1 MAKQKYAARTAKVL
15 KKGIA
20 DAEKYRW
27 VRDRPADGI
36 VKIKPSQIKTQPE
49 LFQIREFSFGL
60 RQTDSEHVKKLAR
73 AIRTVGELDPLVVI
87 RIGSEW
93 ICVDGH
99 HRIEAYKKA
108 EWRDPIKCV
117 WFDGSVREA
126 VDEFMRLN
134 GKDRLNVP
142 QRDRLETA
150 WKLVLLGG
158 HSKAEIVE
166 LCCVGDGSVAHMR
179 RLAKVY
185 GLKDEAG
192 SKLFRKQLGV
202 PLDEA
207 SWTSARLA
215 FIGVEPKERD
225 DEEEAAKLA
234 KRINSRLTNLLSRD
248 PRITA
253 RALAIYDPDL
263 PKALIAAWRDRDPR
277 IEDPEESVDLGP
289 KKWSRPLP
297 TGWKRGDPFPSP

>member
-20 DAEKYRW
+20 DAEKYRS

-36 VKIKPSQIKTQPE
+36 VKIKPSEIKTQPE

-60 RQTDSEHVKKLAR
+60 KQTDGEHVKKLAR
-73 AIRTVGELDPLVVI
+73 AIGTVGELDPPVVI
-87 RIGSEW
+87 KIGSEW

-99 HRIEAYKKA
+99 HRIEAYKKT
-108 EWRDPIKCV
+108 EWRAPIKCV
-117 WFDGSVREA
+117 WFNGSVTEA
-126 VDEFMRLN
+126 VDESMRLN

-150 WKLVLLGG
+150 WKLVLLGD
-158 HSKAEIVE
+158 HSKAQIVE

-179 RLAKVY
+179 RVVKVY
-185 GLKDEAG
+185 GLEGEVA

-215 FIGVEPKERD
+215 FAGVEPKERD

-234 KRINSRLTNLLSRD
+234 KRINSRLTNRLSRD

-253 RALAIYDPDL
+253 RALALYDPDL
-263 PKALIAAWRDRDPR
+263 PKALMAAWREQDPR
-277 IEDPEESVDLGP
+277 LEEAEEDVGSGGN
-289 KKWSRPLP
+289 KRWTPLP
-297 TGWKRGDPFPSP
+297 KGWKRGDPLPSQ